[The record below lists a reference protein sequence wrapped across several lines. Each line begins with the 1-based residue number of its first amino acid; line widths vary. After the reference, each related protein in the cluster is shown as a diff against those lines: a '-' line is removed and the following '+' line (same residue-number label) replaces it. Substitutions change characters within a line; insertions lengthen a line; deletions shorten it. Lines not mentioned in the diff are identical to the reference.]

1 MQNEKDILLNIH
13 TTVYDFTKMLIET
26 KIKLLDITKDINR
39 LDNNFFLEE
48 KDEVHSK
55 LMLIFDTKTMQDL
68 THVLMD
74 YNNIIKDKLINCCN
88 HEWIEDDVDIGF
100 DKTKTICY
108 CRLCE
113 TSKKC

>member
-1 MQNEKDILLNIH
+1 MH
-13 TTVYDFTKMLIET
+13 
-26 KIKLLDITKDINR
+26 
-39 LDNNFFLEE
+39 
-48 KDEVHSK
+48 
-55 LMLIFDTKTMQDL
+55 DL

-100 DKTKTICY
+100 DKSKSICY

>member
-1 MQNEKDILLNIH
+1 MQTEKDILLNIH

-48 KDEVHSK
+48 KDEVHTK
-55 LMLIFDTKTMQDL
+55 LMLIFDTKTMQEL

-74 YNNIIKDKLINCCN
+74 YNNIIKDKLINSCN
-88 HEWIEDDVDIGF
+88 HEWIDDDIDIGL
-100 DKTKTICY
+100 DKTKSICY

>member
-1 MQNEKDILLNIH
+1 MDILYKGI
-13 TTVYDFTKMLIET
+13 YI
-26 KIKLLDITKDINR
+26 IIYYI
-39 LDNNFFLEE
+39 
-48 KDEVHSK
+48 
-55 LMLIFDTKTMQDL
+55 
-68 THVLMD
+68 MD

-100 DKTKTICY
+100 DKSKSICY